1 MSTKAIV
8 HLIDLAPLDG
18 SKPAANYRTIRAELH
33 AFSPALAEKPELVV
47 FSKIDLVPEGERAKR
62 VRRLATEIGLPKDE
76 VPVVISAATGLGLR
90 ELLERAY
97 ALVKG
102 SEVPTEWR
110 R

>member
-1 MSTKAIV
+1 MDEAN
-8 HLIDLAPLDG
+8 LILAALQELPAKVANPLTQKLQQQAQ
-18 SKPAANYRTIRAELH
+18 SQ
-33 AFSPALAEKPELVV
+33 
-47 FSKIDLVPEGERAKR
+47 
-62 VRRLATEIGLPKDE
+62 LPKDE